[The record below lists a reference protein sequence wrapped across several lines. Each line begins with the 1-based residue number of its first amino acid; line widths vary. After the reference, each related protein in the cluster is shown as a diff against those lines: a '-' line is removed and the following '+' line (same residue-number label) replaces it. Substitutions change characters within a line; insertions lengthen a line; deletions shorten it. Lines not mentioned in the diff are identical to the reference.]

1 MKKLLIAPAII
12 IFIAALLSF
21 TTGGVPDMY
30 MVNTSASI
38 IKWKTSDDSGK
49 ASNGTIK
56 FKSGNIKIDTKTV
69 VGGFA
74 YANMQTLDCQSISD
88 AGFNK
93 AKVDEM
99 RSAAVMDVVK
109 YKEMTF
115 KIIKAVRKDVAAGQ
129 PNYDLTFQ
137 LSLKGIK
144 KSITTPATIELG
156 KKSATLNCNIIL
168 QKDEFSLPSDIE
180 LLVEMETTLKK

>member
-1 MKKLLIAPAII
+1 MKKFFFAPVLFVS
-12 IFIAALLSF
+12 FIGLLSF

-30 MVNTSASI
+30 MINTSSSI
-38 IKWKTSDDSGK
+38 IKWKTSDDTGK

-56 FKSGNIKIDTKTV
+56 FKSGNIKVDTKTV

-74 YANMQTLDCQSISD
+74 YANMQSLDCKSISD

-99 RSAAVMDVVK
+99 RSAEVMNVVK

-115 KIIKAVRKDVAAGQ
+115 KILKALRKDVAEGQ
-129 PNYDLTFQ
+129 PNYDITFQ
-137 LSLKGIK
+137 ITLKGIK
-144 KSITTPATIELG
+144 KSITTPSTIDLG
-156 KKSATLNCNIIL
+156 KKSVTLTTNITL
-168 QKDEFSLPSDIE
+168 TKDDFSLPNDIE
-180 LLVEMETTLKK
+180 LSLELDTSLKK